1 MKTSPQLYITYKL
14 INKLLIRSVTQDYG
28 KDIVIK
34 LNPNKFILNRTHY
47 SFWVDC
53 VEQVSVTVNYPISL
67 EELNKIEKLTL
78 YNINIILKCIELDNY
93 KEIRRLDLII
103 SNQ

>member
-1 MKTSPQLYITYKL
+1 MKDLKLFDEYKL

-47 SFWVDC
+47 CFWLDSI
-53 VEQVSVTVNYPISL
+53 EQVSVTVNYPISL
-67 EELNKIEKLTL
+67 QELNKIEKLIMF
-78 YNINIILKCIELDNY
+78 NMNIIFKCVEMDDY
-93 KEIRRLDLII
+93 KEIKKLDLII
-103 SNQ
+103 RNL

>member
-1 MKTSPQLYITYKL
+1 MKDPKLFHEYKL

-47 SFWVDC
+47 CFWLDSI
-53 VEQVSVTVNYPISL
+53 EQVSVTVNHPISL
-67 EELNKIEKLTL
+67 TELNKIEKLIMF
-78 YNINIILKCIELDNY
+78 NMNIIFKCVEMEDY
-93 KEIRRLDLII
+93 KEIKK
-103 SNQ
+103 

>member
-1 MKTSPQLYITYKL
+1 MKDLQLFKEYKL
-14 INKLLIRSVTQDYG
+14 VNKLLIRSVTQDYG
-28 KDIVIK
+28 TDIVIK
-34 LNPNKFILNRTHY
+34 LNPNKFFLNRTHY

-53 VEQVSVTVNYPISL
+53 IEQVSVTVNYPISL
-67 EELNKIEKLTL
+67 TELNKIEKLTL

>member
-1 MKTSPQLYITYKL
+1 MRYPKLFHEYKL

-47 SFWVDC
+47 CFWVDC
-53 VEQVSVTVNYPISL
+53 VEQVTVTVSYPISL

-78 YNINIILKCIELDNY
+78 NNINIILKCVEMDEY
-93 KEIRRLDLII
+93 KEIRKLDLII
-103 SNQ
+103 RN

>member
-1 MKTSPQLYITYKL
+1 MTKPQLYITYKL

-47 SFWVDC
+47 CFWIDSI
-53 VEQVSVTVNYPISL
+53 EQVSVTVNYPISL
-67 EELNKIEKLTL
+67 RELNKIEKLIMF
-78 YNINIILKCIELDNY
+78 NMNIILKCVEMEDY
-93 KEIRRLDLII
+93 KELKKLDLII
-103 SNQ
+103 RN

>member
-1 MKTSPQLYITYKL
+1 MTNSQLYITYKL
-14 INKLLIRSVTQDYG
+14 INKLLIRSMTQDYG

-47 SFWVDC
+47 CFWVDC
-53 VEQVSVTVNYPISL
+53 VEQVTVTVSYPISL

-103 SNQ
+103 CNQ

>member
-1 MKTSPQLYITYKL
+1 MKDPKLFHEYKL
-14 INKLLIRSVTQDYG
+14 INKLLIRSMTQDYG

-47 SFWVDC
+47 CFWLDSI
-53 VEQVSVTVNYPISL
+53 EQVSVTVNYPISL
-67 EELNKIEKLTL
+67 TELNKIEKLTL

>member
-1 MKTSPQLYITYKL
+1 MKDPKLFHEYKL
-14 INKLLIRSVTQDYG
+14 INKLLIRSMTQDYG

-47 SFWVDC
+47 CFWLDSI
-53 VEQVSVTVNYPISL
+53 EQVSVTVNYPISL
-67 EELNKIEKLTL
+67 RELNMIEKLIMF
-78 YNINIILKCIELDNY
+78 NMNIILKCVEMEDY
-93 KEIRRLDLII
+93 KELKKLDLII

>member
-1 MKTSPQLYITYKL
+1 MKDPQLYITYKL

-47 SFWVDC
+47 CFWLDSI
-53 VEQVSVTVNYPISL
+53 EQVSVTVNYPISL
-67 EELNKIEKLTL
+67 QELNKIEKLIMF
-78 YNINIILKCIELDNY
+78 NMNIIFKCVEMDDY
-93 KEIRRLDLII
+93 KEIMKLDLII
-103 SNQ
+103 RNL

>member
-1 MKTSPQLYITYKL
+1 MTNPKLYYAYKL
-14 INKLLIRSVTQDYG
+14 VNKLLIRSVTQDYG

-34 LNPNKFILNRTHY
+34 LNPNKFFLNRTHY
-47 SFWVDC
+47 SFWVDSI
-53 VEQVSVTVNYPISL
+53 EQVSVTVNYPISL

-103 SNQ
+103 RN

>member
-1 MKTSPQLYITYKL
+1 MKDLKLFDEYKL
-14 INKLLIRSVTQDYG
+14 INKLLIRSVSQDYG

-53 VEQVSVTVNYPISL
+53 IEQVLVTVNHPISL
-67 EELNKIEKLTL
+67 TELNKIEKLIMF
-78 YNINIILKCIELDNY
+78 NINIILKCIELDNY